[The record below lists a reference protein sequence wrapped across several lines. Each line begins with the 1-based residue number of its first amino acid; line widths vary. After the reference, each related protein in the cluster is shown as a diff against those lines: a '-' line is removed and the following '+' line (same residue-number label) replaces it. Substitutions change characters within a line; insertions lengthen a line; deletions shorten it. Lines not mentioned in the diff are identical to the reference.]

1 MPARDAQWIIGTL
14 VAVAIALSMQI
25 NTQTSNLRSDMNQR
39 FNEVNQRFR
48 EVDQR
53 FSEVNRR
60 LEGFD
65 ERLRNVEIAFGKVD
79 QRLELL
85 ERVVLPADART
96 PD

>member
-14 VAVAIALSMQI
+14 IAVAIALSMQI
-25 NTQTSNLRSDMNQR
+25 SAQTSNLRSDMNQR
-39 FNEVNQRFR
+39 FDQVNQRFR
-48 EVDQR
+48 EVD
-53 FSEVNRR
+53 RR

-85 ERVVLPADART
+85 ERVVLPADARR